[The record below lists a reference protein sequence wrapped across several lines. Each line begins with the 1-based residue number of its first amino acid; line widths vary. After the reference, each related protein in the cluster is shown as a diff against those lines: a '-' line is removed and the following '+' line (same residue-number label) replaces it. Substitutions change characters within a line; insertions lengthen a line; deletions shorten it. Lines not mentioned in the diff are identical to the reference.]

1 MRTPRRIAVV
11 GGGTMGA
18 GIAALACRH
27 GIATVLCD
35 VDDAAVW
42 AGVHRVNDELARRVQ
57 RGRMCAADADRASAR
72 LTASAGLDAVAGAQ
86 LVLEAI
92 PERADLKRDLFARVE
107 RIAPEAVLAS
117 NTSSIPIATLA
128 EAVAA
133 PERVVGL
140 HFFNP
145 PGAMRLVELV
155 TTPATA
161 PETAAIARALAEAI
175 GKQVVAVA
183 DGPGF
188 LVNRCARPYYLEALR
203 IVESGAATP
212 AQVDRAC
219 EAAGFPMGPFRLM
232 DTIGIDVSLAVT
244 RSMFEQSGGEPR
256 WAPSPIQERMA
267 AAGSLGRKSGSGFY
281 EYGDGRDDAPAGDD
295 GDGGGSPELVER
307 IVAQLVNEAW
317 FALDAGVAE
326 ADDVDLAMTVGLGYP
341 RGPLAWGRELGLA
354 HVVALLERLA
364 GPQGDPRY
372 RVAAGLAEA
381 AEGAP
386 GAGAAPPGAVPA
398 PPGAVPAA
406 NAPAPPSGAPAP
418 PAGAFAPPAGA
429 SAPPAGA
436 TR

>member
-1 MRTPRRIAVV
+1 MRAPTRIAVV

-18 GIAALACRH
+18 GIAALACRR

-42 AGVHRVNDELARRVQ
+42 AGVQRVAGEYARRVR
-57 RGRMCAADADRASAR
+57 RGRMTAADADRARALLTGTADLSA
-72 LTASAGLDAVAGAQ
+72 LDGAQ

-92 PERADLKRDLFARVE
+92 PERAGLKRDLFARVE
-107 RIAPEAVLAS
+107 RNAPNAVLAS

-128 EAVAA
+128 AAVAA

-161 PETAAIARALAEAI
+161 ARAAATARALAEAI

-203 IVESGAATP
+203 IAEQELATP

-256 WAPSPIQERMA
+256 WAPSPTQVQMA
-267 AAGSLGRKSGSGFY
+267 ADGRLGRKSGSGFY
-281 EYGDGRDDAPAGDD
+281 DYGDAAPPAAAAGEDGRADLA
-295 GDGGGSPELVER
+295 ER

-317 FALDAGVAE
+317 FALDAGVARE
-326 ADDVDLAMTVGLGYP
+326 QDVDLAMTVGLGYP
-341 RGPLAWGRELGLA
+341 RGPLAWGRELGLGR
-354 HVVALLERLA
+354 VVALLERLA

-372 RVAAGLAEA
+372 RVAAGLAAEA
-381 AEGAP
+381 A
-386 GAGAAPPGAVPA
+386 
-398 PPGAVPAA
+398 
-406 NAPAPPSGAPAP
+406 
-418 PAGAFAPPAGA
+418 
-429 SAPPAGA
+429 